1 MQPFPLSS
9 RPTGHPWSLEPKVS
23 RKRISRIA
31 LSLITLLSAASLLSA
46 QTPERVTLTG
56 SRVGIWNI
64 AGNISVGAGTG
75 RAVEVS
81 VTRRGPD
88 AAKLTLAHGPIG
100 GRETLRVLYPD
111 GDIVA
116 RIRYADRTQ
125 NSDGGNWRTDLTV
138 RDDGTF
144 GGDDYRRHGER
155 DGHRVRVSTSG
166 SGTEAYADL
175 DVQVP
180 AGQELSIFL
189 AVGQITAR
197 NVNGKILLDTHGA
210 DVTAS
215 AMKGDLDIDAG
226 SGDVEVRGMEGPLT
240 IDVGSGDLTL
250 SDVKGPTL
258 DLDTGSGDVLGTG
271 LAADILKVDTG
282 SGDVQLD
289 GLIAQD
295 VKIDVGS
302 GDVTL
307 SWTIDPG
314 DVDIDSGSGEIRL
327 TLPANSGG
335 TVDLESSSGD
345 IESAFDIT
353 TTHIEHDA
361 LRGTFGDGKGR
372 IGVETGSGDIHLIKR

>member
-1 MQPFPLSS
+1 M
-9 RPTGHPWSLEPKVS
+9 S
-23 RKRISRIA
+23 RKRISRTL
-31 LSLITLLSAASLLSA
+31 LSLVTLLSAASLLAA

-64 AGNISVGAGTG
+64 AGNITVGAGSG
-75 RAVEVS
+75 RSVEVA

-88 AAKLTLAHGPIG
+88 GAKLTLAHGPLG

-116 RIRYADRTQ
+116 RIRYSDRTQ
-125 NSDGGNWRTDLTV
+125 MGTGGNWRTDLTV

-144 GGDDYRRHGER
+144 GGDNYRGDR

-180 AGQELSIFL
+180 EGQDIAIYL
-189 AVGQITAR
+189 AVGQVTAR
-197 NVNGKILLDTHGA
+197 NVNGRILFDTHGA

-215 AMKGDLDIDAG
+215 AMKGDLSVDAG
-226 SGDVEVRGMEGPLT
+226 SGDVEVHGMDGPLT

-258 DLDTGSGDVLGTG
+258 DLDTGSGDVRGTG
-271 LAADILKVDTG
+271 MAADILKVDTG

-289 GLIAQD
+289 GLVAQD
-295 VKIDVGS
+295 AKIDVGS

-307 SWTIDPG
+307 GWTTDPG
-314 DVDIDSGSGEIRL
+314 AIDIDSGSGDVTL
-327 TLPANSGG
+327 TLPSNAGG

-345 IESAFDIT
+345 IESDFDIT
-353 TTHIEHDA
+353 TTHIERDA
-361 LRGTFGDGKGR
+361 LKGTFGDARGR
-372 IGVETGSGDIHLIKR
+372 IAVETGSGDVHLIKR